1 MDPVLKKKWVVAL
14 RSGKYE
20 QGKEALRNGDKY
32 CCLGVLCEIETGAKP
47 NKVPFP
53 SNARKERLGLTSK
66 ECDTLAEFND
76 GNGPLCRKPW
86 SFKRIATWIEKNL

>member
-1 MDPVLKKKWVVAL
+1 MDPVLKKKWVAAL

-66 ECDTLAEFND
+66 ECETLAEFND
-76 GNGPLCRKPW
+76 GDRPIRKPW